1 MITILITLLLI
12 SILYLIFAIKD
23 LKDDVSDIEFRMDI
37 LKEICADYEKRIKE
51 LENVRQT
58 EVKRRKSADKYSRIL
73 ETAISKCSVYCNN
86 GWSISKALFTK
97 AKSKAY
103 RIFERG
109 VRPAY
114 IRAKRNVQWLV
125 YRAKERQE
133 VISLKGAEVI
143 HSERFK

>member
-1 MITILITLLLI
+1 MTTIIITLLFI

-58 EVKRRKSADKYSRIL
+58 EVKRRKSADKYSRVL

-86 GWSISKALFTK
+86 GWSISKALLTK
-97 AKSKAY
+97 AKSKAH

-114 IRAKRNVQWLV
+114 IRAKRNIQWLV
-125 YRAKERQE
+125 YRTEEGQE

>member
-1 MITILITLLLI
+1 MEMILIIFLLI

-37 LKEICADYEKRIKE
+37 VKEVCADYEKRIKE

-58 EVKRRKSADKYSRIL
+58 EVNRRKSADKYSRVL

-86 GWSISKALFTK
+86 GWSISKALLTK
-97 AKSKAY
+97 AQGKAY
-103 RIFERG
+103 RLFEG
-109 VRPAY
+109 SIRPAY
-114 IRAKRNVQWLV
+114 IRAKRNAQWFV

-133 VISLKGAEVI
+133 VISLKGTEVI

>member
-1 MITILITLLLI
+1 MTTIIITLLLI

-37 LKEICADYEKRIKE
+37 LKQVCADYEKRIKE
-51 LENVRQT
+51 LENVRAT
-58 EVKRRKSADKYSRIL
+58 EVNRRKSADSYRRICKD
-73 ETAISKCSVYCNN
+73 AISKYATYCNN
-86 GWSISKALFTK
+86 GWSVSKALFTK
-97 AKSKAY
+97 AQSKAY

-125 YRAKERQE
+125 YRAKKGQE
-133 VISLKGAEVI
+133 VLSLKGAKVI

>member
-1 MITILITLLLI
+1 MTTILITLLLI

-86 GWSISKALFTK
+86 GWSISKALFIELK
-97 AKSKAY
+97 KDKKSYPSKEQKLFIQNALN
-103 RIFERG
+103 RG
-109 VRPAY
+109 YYA
-114 IRAKRNVQWLV
+114 ICC
-125 YRAKERQE
+125 
-133 VISLKGAEVI
+133 KGFDHCREI
-143 HSERFK
+143 IDKYFNNEI

>member
-1 MITILITLLLI
+1 MTTMIITLLLI

-37 LKEICADYEKRIKE
+37 IKEVCADYEKRIKE

-73 ETAISKCSVYCNN
+73 KTAISKCSVYCNN

-97 AKSKAY
+97 AKSKAH

-114 IRAKRNVQWLV
+114 IRAKRNAQRLV

-133 VISLKGAEVI
+133 VISLKGTEVI

>member
-37 LKEICADYEKRIKE
+37 LKEICTDYEKRIKE

-58 EVKRRKSADKYSRIL
+58 EVKRRKGADKYSRVL

-86 GWSISKALFTK
+86 GWSISKALLTK
-97 AKSKAY
+97 AKGKAY

-125 YRAKERQE
+125 YRTEERQE
-133 VISLKGAEVI
+133 VISLKGAKVI

>member
-1 MITILITLLLI
+1 MTTIIITLLLI

-37 LKEICADYEKRIKE
+37 LKEVCADYEKRIKE

-58 EVKRRKSADKYSRIL
+58 EVKRRKSADKYSRVL

-86 GWSISKALFTK
+86 GWSISKALLTK
-97 AKSKAY
+97 AQGKAY
-103 RIFERG
+103 RLFERS

-133 VISLKGAEVI
+133 VISLQRAKDI
-143 HSERFK
+143 HSERFR

>member
-37 LKEICADYEKRIKE
+37 LKEVCADYEKRIKE
-51 LENVRQT
+51 LENVRAT
-58 EVKRRKSADKYSRIL
+58 EVNRRKSADSYRRICKD
-73 ETAISKCSVYCNN
+73 AISKYATYCNN
-86 GWSISKALFTK
+86 GWSVSKTLFTK
-97 AKSKAY
+97 AKGKAY

-109 VRPAY
+109 IRPTY

-125 YRAKERQE
+125 YRAKKRQE
-133 VISLKGAEVI
+133 VISLKGTEVI

>member
-1 MITILITLLLI
+1 MTTILITLLLI

-37 LKEICADYEKRIKE
+37 LKEVCADYEKRIKE

-58 EVKRRKSADKYSRIL
+58 EVKRRKSADKYSRVL

-86 GWSISKALFTK
+86 GWSISKALLTK
-97 AKSKAY
+97 AQGKAY
-103 RIFERG
+103 RLFERS

-133 VISLKGAEVI
+133 VISLQRAKDI
-143 HSERFK
+143 HSERFR

>member
-1 MITILITLLLI
+1 MTTIIITLLLI

-37 LKEICADYEKRIKE
+37 LKQICADYDKRIKE

-58 EVKRRKSADKYSRIL
+58 EVNRRKGADKYSRIL

-86 GWSISKALFTK
+86 GWSVSKALFAK
-97 AKSKAY
+97 AKSKAH

-109 VRPAY
+109 IRPAY

-133 VISLKGAEVI
+133 VISFKGTKVI

>member
-1 MITILITLLLI
+1 MTTIIITLFLI

-58 EVKRRKSADKYSRIL
+58 EVKRRKGADSYRRICKD
-73 ETAISKCSVYCNN
+73 AISKYSAYCYN
-86 GWSISKALFTK
+86 GWSISKALLTK
-97 AKSKAY
+97 AQGKAH
-103 RIFERG
+103 RLFEG
-109 VRPAY
+109 SIRPAY

-125 YRAKERQE
+125 YRAKKGQE
-133 VISLKGAEVI
+133 VLSLKGAKVI
-143 HSERFK
+143 HSERFR

>member
-1 MITILITLLLI
+1 LLI

-73 ETAISKCSVYCNN
+73 ETAISKCSVYCDN
-86 GWSISKALFTK
+86 GWSISKALLTK
-97 AKSKAY
+97 AKSKAH

-109 VRPAY
+109 IRPAY
-114 IRAKRNVQWLV
+114 IRAKRNAQWLV

-133 VISLKGAEVI
+133 VISLKGAKVI

>member
-37 LKEICADYEKRIKE
+37 LKEICTDYEKRIKE

-73 ETAISKCSVYCNN
+73 ETAISKCSVYCDN
-86 GWSISKALFTK
+86 GWSISKALLTK
-97 AKSKAY
+97 AKGKAY

-114 IRAKRNVQWLV
+114 IRAKRNIQWLV
-125 YRAKERQE
+125 YRAKEGQE
-133 VISLKGAEVI
+133 VISLKGAKVI

>member
-1 MITILITLLLI
+1 MTTIIITFLLL

-51 LENVRQT
+51 LEDVRQT
-58 EVKRRKSADKYSRIL
+58 EVKRRKGTNKYSRVFK
-73 ETAISKCSVYCNN
+73 TTISKCTIYCNN
-86 GWSISKALFTK
+86 GWSVSKTLLTK

-109 VRPAY
+109 IRPTY
-114 IRAKRNVQWLV
+114 IRAKQNVQRIV
-125 YRAKERQE
+125 YRA
-133 VISLKGAEVI
+133 
-143 HSERFK
+143 